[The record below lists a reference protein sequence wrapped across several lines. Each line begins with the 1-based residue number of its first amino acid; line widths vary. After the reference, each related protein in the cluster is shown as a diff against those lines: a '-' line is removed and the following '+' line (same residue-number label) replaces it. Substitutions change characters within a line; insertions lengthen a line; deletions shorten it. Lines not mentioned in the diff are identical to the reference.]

1 MRYHIV
7 TNEVVSYYT
16 EIEAEDEEQ
25 ARESALKKGGVWL
38 RLPHSISHEVVSVM
52 DKDTPHQGT
61 EK

>member
-25 ARESALKKGGVWL
+25 ARETALKK
-38 RLPHSISHEVVSVM
+38 VVFGCVYR
-52 DKDTPHQGT
+52 TQ
-61 EK
+61 